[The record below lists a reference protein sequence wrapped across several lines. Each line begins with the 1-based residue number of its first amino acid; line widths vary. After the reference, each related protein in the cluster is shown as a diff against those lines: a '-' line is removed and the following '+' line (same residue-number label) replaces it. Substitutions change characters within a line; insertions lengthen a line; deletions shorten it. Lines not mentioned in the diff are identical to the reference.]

1 VISAVSVIATIVF
14 VALVVFFVLMWLR
27 FILDW
32 TRAMRPGWRP
42 RGAALLVAE
51 ADYVVTDPPIKL
63 VRRIV
68 PPIRLVGGIRI
79 ELSWSI
85 VMIVCLVLIWVAGA
99 LR

>member
-1 VISAVSVIATIVF
+1 MISAVSVIATVVF
-14 VALVVFFVLMWLR
+14 VALVAFFVLMWLR

-51 ADYVVTDPPIKL
+51 AGYAVTDPPIKL
-63 VRRIV
+63 VRRVV

-85 VMIVCLVLIWVAGA
+85 VMIVCLVLIWVVGA
-99 LR
+99 FR